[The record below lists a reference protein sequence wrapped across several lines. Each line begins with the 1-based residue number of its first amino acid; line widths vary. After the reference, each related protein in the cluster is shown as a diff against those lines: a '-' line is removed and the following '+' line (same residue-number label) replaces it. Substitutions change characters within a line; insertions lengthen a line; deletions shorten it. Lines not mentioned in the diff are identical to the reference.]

1 MENEK
6 INAVNSVPFVDNV
19 IEITLPETTKKLK
32 IDGKTYLFNTDSIEL
47 LREIE
52 RIGEEVKKLILLI

>member
-6 INAVNSVPFVDNV
+6 INAVNSVSFVDNV

-32 IDGKTYLFNTDSIEL
+32 IDGKIYL
-47 LREIE
+47 
-52 RIGEEVKKLILLI
+52 LILIV

>member
-19 IEITLPETTKKLK
+19 IEITLPETTK
-32 IDGKTYLFNTDSIEL
+32 N
-47 LREIE
+47 
-52 RIGEEVKKLILLI
+52 